1 MTKEKIISAVSI
13 DLGISKEKAEKAV
26 NAVFDIVMKAM
37 KKEDELSIQKFGS
50 FKKSGGKDTD
60 EKKKIRFVPSKK
72 LALRVNSDFRNLKKV
87 KVKKN
92 LKDAEKLFSKY
103 EVDLSQ
109 PEYQSAFQEIEI
121 SESSG
126 WVNSKSGTRKILIS
140 DDLINLHKEITKDIK
155 KDL

>member
-1 MTKEKIISAVSI
+1 M
-13 DLGISKEKAEKAV
+13 
-26 NAVFDIVMKAM
+26 
-37 KKEDELSIQKFGS
+37 
-50 FKKSGGKDTD
+50 
-60 EKKKIRFVPSKK
+60 
-72 LALRVNSDFRNLKKV
+72 
-87 KVKKN
+87 
-92 LKDAEKLFSKY
+92 
-103 EVDLSQ
+103 SQ